1 MFQLRGNYSAIIG
14 MLMKKKLIKSSDRK
28 KKKKN
33 QVLDVFVGNK
43 CNMNLLSNIYSY
55 YFLGLYKVWIVQ
67 LFWPN

>member
-1 MFQLRGNYSAIIG
+1 
-14 MLMKKKLIKSSDRK
+14 MLMKKKLIKSSDRR

-55 YFLGLYKVWIVQ
+55 YFLGLYKV
-67 LFWPN
+67 